1 MVIGAHA
8 QLPQRY
14 TDRMQLRNARLCL
27 DCEEIHEAQQ
37 CPLCA
42 SETFAFMTR
51 WVPAREGREGREMRN
66 RPKTLEPAKPEELQ
80 TYRRMLTP
88 EEETATRG
96 GWSLVQRGALGLA
109 LFGVAGWLW
118 KSGNND
124 AEKKDGADSPGG
136 VS

>member
-1 MVIGAHA
+1 
-8 QLPQRY
+8 
-14 TDRMQLRNARLCL
+14 MQLRNARLCL

-51 WVPAREGREGREMRN
+51 WVPAREGRSS
-66 RPKTLEPAKPEELQ
+66 RPKVVVEAPKPEELQ

-88 EEETATRG
+88 EDTPPRPAA
-96 GWSLVQRGALGLA
+96 WSLVQRGALGLA

-124 AEKKDGADSPGG
+124 GERKDVTEDRGDVP
-136 VS
+136 